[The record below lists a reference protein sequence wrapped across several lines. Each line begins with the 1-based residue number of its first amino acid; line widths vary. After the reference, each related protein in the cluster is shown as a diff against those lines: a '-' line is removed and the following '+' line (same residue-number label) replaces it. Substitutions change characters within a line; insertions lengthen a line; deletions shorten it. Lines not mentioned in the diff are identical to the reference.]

1 MPWLRQLVAG
11 LSPQRL
17 RFNPSLVH
25 LGFGVDKVTL
35 ELMFLQALWFSTF
48 PIILSFIN
56 SVVILSVTY
65 TIQSLQLIMSLYDT
79 FKETILQNS
88 WSSKSLKYCKVVA
101 FFFYHP
107 INHCDSYSSSTAPCQ
122 VWIWNHHY
130 LCVCCAAHT
139 TADGLVCF

>member
-88 WSSKSLKYCKVVA
+88 
-101 FFFYHP
+101 
-107 INHCDSYSSSTAPCQ
+107 
-122 VWIWNHHY
+122 
-130 LCVCCAAHT
+130 
-139 TADGLVCF
+139 